1 MMTLSHETFAA
12 LEAEIAALIDVLMEA
27 LSDPEA
33 GDDLEVVAE
42 GLALYQGH
50 VSAIGA
56 LAAESGLA
64 GLHRVCSRFQEQ
76 LALIAHPVGPLDAT
90 YRELLEE
97 WPGLT
102 IGYLA
107 SPRQA
112 ETSEAL
118 VTHLQNLAW
127 PAPLNEAAAA
137 GLYASLMAPWT
148 TAESSA
154 SSVVEDDETVV
165 EVGSASATAWASV
178 SQESAVSSADLAESE
193 SELAMAPMDDA
204 STLGVSR
211 ATEGSAVLLLDEPD
225 ELDEEP
231 EGTEAIAE
239 SFGQTAEEPEI
250 TGESAEQSV
259 WETAVGPT
267 EEAARSEV
275 AEVAIEEA
283 SVESA
288 LLEIETSDQA
298 EEPASFATEVEETPD
313 AVIVDQVTPPVLE
326 ETVAAAEETILLA
339 DTALSVPP
347 MRTEAAESTPDATPM
362 MSAAS
367 EAAMSEIEVATD
379 TLVKP
384 MDIWGWPTAIAE
396 QQSDGS
402 DSDRAA
408 MEEPGIETSPP
419 TRSELSEVT
428 EAELAETV
436 APGLTEEAAESELT
450 EAATPEWTQTRDLTE
465 TAEAAAEAVELQ
477 SAEPE
482 LTEAEEWAEAVGA
495 ESQATELEEAPI
507 VFSNAEQELV
517 ELLQAEVSLMT
528 EMAAELEP
536 VVTTPDGD
544 AEVRSEALVGYA
556 ESAARLAEAAEALG
570 FNGLQKACIALSDN
584 LLALSGEPR
593 PLSAVEYGLTAT
605 WPKQAMAYLQAVGS
619 PTACQALATHLQD
632 SAWPNPLPAEE
643 ADELLALLQAPHI
656 ALPEGEGEEARP
668 QEALPE
674 HVSLALPE
682 DVNPELL
689 DSLLRELPDQTAEL
703 SAAIQRLASGQGNL
717 GDVDVAQRIAHT
729 VKGAGNTVGVRG
741 IANLTH
747 HMEDILLAFSKH
759 KALPNVALADSLLT
773 AADCLETMS
782 ESLIGL
788 SPPPAEAQAVLQN
801 VLDWANQID
810 REGLPADTATPPQTV
825 RPVAAPKAA
834 AAPEPAAK
842 AADAAARAEP
852 TAAEAMVRVP
862 ASLVDELLRLVGES
876 IILTGQIQERA
887 RKALRQ
893 TKLMQAQH
901 QVFQQLTADLEQM
914 VEIRGVAPLAD
925 QAAVQGTFDPLEME
939 RYNEFNTLTHRL
951 LEAAADSRALDQ
963 GIREDLGELDD
974 LLVMQGR
981 LHRSSQETVLR
992 TRMVPVK
999 TIVPRLQRSVRQ
1011 TCRLTDKE
1019 VDLVVS
1025 GDETL
1030 MDSNLLADI
1039 TDPLMHV
1046 LRNAVD
1052 HGIELPE
1059 QREVLGKDPTGR
1071 IDLAFLRE
1079 GDTIVVR
1086 CQDDGS
1092 GLNYPAILAAAR
1104 ERGFIAADAAP
1115 SEMELSQLI
1124 LTPGFSTRSE
1134 ATQTSGRGIGLDAV
1148 HTRVRELRGTFQIR
1162 SEAQRG
1168 CLVELRLPV
1177 TLIAIHAL
1185 LVRMHGQRFA
1195 ISSRGIE
1202 QALHGSLGQIRRLGA
1217 KSVYQVGDDFYEM
1230 VALDALLDLGHDRRS
1245 GARHDPSLLLVREG
1259 VSGTIRAVLVQEVM
1273 DSRDL
1278 VVKPLARYFPKLDG
1292 IVGAT
1297 ILGDGSVVPV
1307 LDLPEL
1313 LRAPLAATGATP
1325 SGPAARPSAPAQPR
1339 SRQRLALV
1347 VDDSLSARRAL
1358 AQAVEDAGFQVRT
1371 ARDGLEAVAVIDAQR
1386 PDLLLVDLEMPR
1398 MNGLELT
1405 AHVRGRAETRNL
1417 PVIMVTSR
1425 STAKHRQEAET
1436 VGVNFYITKPFSDD
1450 DLLQKIHE
1458 ALSVSA

>member
-12 LEAEIAALIDVLMEA
+12 LEAEIAALIDVLMGA

-33 GDDLEVVAE
+33 SDDLEAITE
-42 GLALYQGH
+42 GLVHYQGH
-50 VSAIGA
+50 VNAIGE

-76 LALIAHPVGPLDAT
+76 LALIAHPVGPLDSA
-90 YRELLEE
+90 YRDLLEE

-107 SPRQA
+107 SPNQA
-112 ETSEAL
+112 DTSEAL
-118 VTHLQNLAW
+118 VAYLQNLAW
-127 PAPLNEAAAA
+127 PVPLSEAAAA
-137 GLYASLMAPWT
+137 GLYTSLMAPWT
-148 TAESSA
+148 TAESSVKAGEVVEWTSANQALAA
-154 SSVVEDDETVV
+154 SSTDP
-165 EVGSASATAWASV
+165 
-178 SQESAVSSADLAESE
+178 SE
-193 SELAMAPMDDA
+193 MAIARMDDA
-204 STLGVSR
+204 PVLELPR
-211 ATEGSAVLLLDEPD
+211 ATEGSAVLLLDEQ
-225 ELDEEP
+225 DEEEEP
-231 EGTEAIAE
+231 EAIAE
-239 SFGQTAEEPEI
+239 SLGEEAAQEAEI
-250 TGESAEQSV
+250 AMESAEQSV
-259 WETAVGPT
+259 WETEVDPT
-267 EEAARSEV
+267 EAARLAGARTEESVEPALSEV
-275 AEVAIEEA
+275 
-283 SVESA
+283 
-288 LLEIETSDQA
+288 ETSEQA
-298 EEPASFATEVEETPD
+298 GEPAFAVEVEEISD
-313 AVIVDQVTPPVLE
+313 AVGLDQATPSVREDAVAVVEE
-326 ETVAAAEETILLA
+326 ETTSWVDE
-339 DTALSVPP
+339 ALSVPA
-347 MRTEAAESTPDATPM
+347 RQTEVAEPTPDTTPIMAAEAV
-362 MSAAS
+362 AS
-367 EAAMSEIEVATD
+367 ETETVAEES
-379 TLVKP
+379 VKP
-384 MDIWGWPTAIAE
+384 SGIWGWPVSVVEQGSGPSAIA
-396 QQSDGS
+396 
-402 DSDRAA
+402 AT
-408 MEEPGIETSPP
+408 EEPGVETS
-419 TRSELSEVT
+419 TLDISGLSEVT
-428 EAELAETV
+428 EPELMETVVPALAEEVTAPERMEIADLEV
-436 APGLTEEAAESELT
+436 AKSENLT
-450 EAATPEWTQTRDLTE
+450 EATE
-465 TAEAAAEAVELQ
+465 EKAEPVELEA
-477 SAEPE
+477 AEPE
-482 LTEAEEWAEAVGA
+482 LAESEEWAEEVEEAD
-495 ESQATELEEAPI
+495 EATELEKAPI
-507 VFSNAEQELV
+507 TFSNAEQELV

-528 EMAAELEP
+528 EMVTDLEP
-536 VVTTPDGD
+536 VVTASDGD
-544 AEVRSEALVGYA
+544 AEARSEALVGYA
-556 ESAARLAEAAEALG
+556 ESAARLAEATEALG
-570 FNGLQKACIALSDN
+570 FNGLQQACIALSDN

-593 PLSAVEYGLTAT
+593 PLTAVEYGLAAT

-619 PTACQALATHLQD
+619 PTACQALVAHLQD
-632 SAWPNPLPAEE
+632 SDWPNPLPTEE
-643 ADELLALLQAPHI
+643 AAELLTLLQTPRI
-656 ALPEGEGEEARP
+656 ALPEAEGEEARP

-674 HVSLALPE
+674 HISLALPE

-689 DSLLRELPDQTAEL
+689 DSLLHELPDQTAEL
-703 SAAIQRLASGQGNL
+703 SAAIQRLASGQGSL

-759 KALPNVALADSLLT
+759 KALPNSELADSLLT

-788 SPPPAEAQAVLQN
+788 SPPPTEAQAVLQN

-1052 HGIELPE
+1052 HGIESPE
-1059 QREVLGKDPTGR
+1059 RREALDKDPTGR